1 MPVQSEAALENGL
14 IDTLQKMNYEYV
26 HIEEEKNLSA
36 NFKKQLEK
44 HNKKKLEELG
54 RTEFTESEFEKILIY
69 LEGGTRFEK
78 AKKLRDLFPLELES
92 GERLWVE
99 FLNRT
104 HWCQNEFQVSNQIT
118 VEGRKK
124 CRYDVTIL
132 INGLP
137 LVQIELKRRGVEL
150 KQAYNQI
157 QRYHKT
163 SFHGL
168 FDYIQLFVI
177 SNGVNT
183 RYFANNPNSGYKFT
197 FNWTDAANV
206 PFNDLEKF
214 ATVFFDKCTL
224 GKIIGKYI
232 VLHEGDKCLMVLRPY
247 QFYAVEKI
255 LDRVENSNDNGYIW
269 HTTGAGKTL
278 TSFKAAQLVS
288 ELDDVDKVMF
298 VVDRHDLDTQTQAEY
313 EAFEPGAVDS
323 TDNTDELVKRL
334 HSNSKII
341 ITTIQKLNAAVSKQ
355 WYSSRIEEIRHSRI
369 VMIFD
374 ECHRSHFGEC
384 HKNIVKFFDNTQIF
398 GFTGTPIFVEN
409 AVDGHTTKEIF
420 GNCLHKYLIKDA
432 IADENVLG
440 FLVEYYHGNEDVDN
454 ADQDRMTEIAKFILN
469 NFNKST
475 FDGEFDAL
483 FAVQSVPMLIRYYKI
498 FKSLNPKIRI
508 GAVFTYAANSSQDDE
523 QTGMNTGGYIS
534 DSTGEA
540 DELQAIMDDYNNM
553 YGTSFTTEN
562 FRAYYDDINLRMKKK
577 KADMKPLDLCLVVGM
592 FLTGFDSK
600 KLNTLY
606 VDKNMEYHGLLQAF
620 SRTNRVLNE
629 KKRFGKVVCFRDLKS
644 KVDESIKL
652 FSNSNNLEEIV
663 RPPFDKVKKSYQEL
677 TKDFLGHYP
686 APHYVD
692 YLQSEN
698 DKKQF
703 ILAFRDIIKKHAEIQ
718 VYDEFEEDDPDLVMT
733 EQQFMD
739 FRSKYLDIY
748 DSFAVQN
755 KEQPTTYQVPEE
767 DPSMVGEPDPQQET
781 ATGMGDI
788 DFCLELLHSDIINVA
803 YILELIADLNPYSED
818 YSEKRKHIIDTM
830 IKDAELRSKAKLIDG
845 FIQKN
850 VDDDRDNFMARKQ
863 KADGTSD
870 LEERLNNYIVTERNN
885 AVNTLAKEE
894 DLDASVL
901 NHYLSEYD
909 YLQKEQ
915 PEIIQEAL
923 KEKHLG
929 LIKKRKALTRIL
941 DKLRSIIRTFNWE

>member
-1 MPVQSEAALENGL
+1 M
-14 IDTLQKMNYEYV
+14 
-26 HIEEEKNLSA
+26 
-36 NFKKQLEK
+36 
-44 HNKKKLEELG
+44 
-54 RTEFTESEFEKILIY
+54 
-69 LEGGTRFEK
+69 
-78 AKKLRDLFPLELES
+78 
-92 GERLWVE
+92 
-99 FLNRT
+99 
-104 HWCQNEFQVSNQIT
+104 
-118 VEGRKK
+118 
-124 CRYDVTIL
+124 
-132 INGLP
+132 
-137 LVQIELKRRGVEL
+137 EL

-197 FNWTDAANV
+197 FNWTDAANH
-206 PFNDLEKF
+206 PFNELDKF
-214 ATVFFDKCTL
+214 AVFFLEKCTL

-255 LDRVENSNDNGYIW
+255 LDRVQNSNDNGYIW

-298 VVDRHDLDTQTQAEY
+298 VVDRHDLDTQTQSEY

-334 HSNSKII
+334 QSNSKII
-341 ITTIQKLNAAVSKQ
+341 ITTIQKLNSAVSKT
-355 WYSSRIEEIRHSRI
+355 WYSNKIESVRHSRI

-374 ECHRSHFGEC
+374 ECHRSHFGDS
-384 HKNIVKFFDNTQIF
+384 HKKIMKFFDNARIF
-398 GFTGTPIFVEN
+398 GFTGTPIFTEN

-440 FLVEYYHGNEDVDN
+440 FLVEYYHGNEVVDN
-454 ADQDRMTEIAKFILN
+454 DNQARMEEIAKFILN

-475 FDGEFDAL
+475 FDGDFDAL

-508 GAVFTYAANSSQDDE
+508 GAVFTCAANSSQDDD
-523 QTGMNTGGYIS
+523 QTGMGTGQYTS
-534 DSTGEA
+534 QSVGET
-540 DELQAIMDDYNNM
+540 DELQAIMDDYNKM
-553 YGTSFTTEN
+553 FGTAFTTEN

-629 KKRFGKVVCFRDLKS
+629 KKRFGKIVCFRDLKS
-644 KVDESIKL
+644 NVDTSIRL
-652 FSNSNNLEEIV
+652 FSNSDNPEDIV
-663 RPPFDKVKKSYQEL
+663 RPPFEEVKQEYRTL
-677 TKDFLGHYP
+677 ATEFLQKYPTPGSIDF
-686 APHYVD
+686 
-692 YLQSEN
+692 LQSEN
-698 DKKQF
+698 DKKNF
-703 ILAFRDIIKKHAEIQ
+703 VLAFRDIIRKHAEIQ
-718 VYDEFEEDDPDLVMT
+718 IYEDYSEDADDLGLT
-733 EQQFMD
+733 EQQFND
-739 FRSKYLDIY
+739 YKSKYLDITVG
-748 DSFAVQN
+748 FINPPVTPPVVA
-755 KEQPTTYQVPEE
+755 E
-767 DPSMVGEPDPQQET
+767 DPVPYGSNQGLE
-781 ATGMGDI
+781 DI

-803 YILELIADLNPYSED
+803 YILELIADLDPYSDD
-818 YSEKRKHIIDTM
+818 YSAKRQHIIDTM
-830 IKDAELRSKAKLIDG
+830 IKDAGMRGKAKLIDG
-845 FIQKN
+845 FIKKN
-850 VDDDRDNFMARKQ
+850 VDEDKENFMTGRN
-863 KADGTSD
+863 KADGTNE
-870 LEERLNNYIVTERNN
+870 LEERLNQYIVSERNK
-885 AVNTLAKEE
+885 AICDLADEE
-894 DLDASVL
+894 QISSEVL
-901 NHYLSEYD
+901 NLYIKEYD

-915 PEIIQEAL
+915 PDIIQKAL

-929 LIKKRKALTRIL
+929 LIKTRKALTRIL
-941 DKLRSIIRTFNWE
+941 DRLRCIIRTFSWD

>member
-1 MPVQSEAALENGL
+1 MSIQSEAALEAGL
-14 IDTLQKMNYEYV
+14 IATLQQMDYEY
-26 HIEEEKNLSA
+26 IQIAEEDNLQA
-36 NFKKQLEK
+36 NFKRQLEK
-44 HNKKKLEELG
+44 HNRKQLSEHG
-54 RTEFTESEFEKILIY
+54 RTEFTGEEFEKILIY

-78 AKKLRDLFPLELES
+78 AKKLRDLYPLDTS
-92 GERLWVE
+92 DGKRIWVE
-99 FLNRT
+99 FLNRQQ
-104 HWCQNEFQVSNQIT
+104 WCQNEFQVSNQIT

-197 FNWTDAANV
+197 FNWTDAANH
-206 PFNDLEKF
+206 PFNELDKF
-214 ATVFFDKCTL
+214 AVFFLEKCTL

-255 LDRVENSNDNGYIW
+255 LDRVQNSNDNGYIW

-288 ELDDVDKVMF
+288 ELDDVNKVMF
-298 VVDRHDLDTQTQAEY
+298 VVDRHDLDTQTQSEY

-334 HSNSKII
+334 QSNSKII
-341 ITTIQKLNAAVSKQ
+341 ITTIQKLNSAVSKT
-355 WYSSRIEEIRHSRI
+355 WYSNKIESVRHSRI

-374 ECHRSHFGEC
+374 ECHRSHFGDS
-384 HKNIVKFFDNTQIF
+384 HKKIMKFFDNARIF
-398 GFTGTPIFVEN
+398 GFTGTPIFTEN

-440 FLVEYYHGNEDVDN
+440 FLVEYYHGNEVVDN
-454 ADQDRMTEIAKFILN
+454 DNQARMEEIAKFILN

-475 FDGEFDAL
+475 FDGDFDAL

-508 GAVFTYAANSSQDDE
+508 GAVFTYAANSSQDDD
-523 QTGMNTGGYIS
+523 QTGMGTGQYTS
-534 DSTGEA
+534 QSVGEA
-540 DELQAIMDDYNNM
+540 DELQAIMDDYNKM
-553 YGTSFTTEN
+553 FGTTFTTEN

-629 KKRFGKVVCFRDLKS
+629 KKRFGKIVCFRDLKS
-644 KVDESIKL
+644 NVDTSIRL
-652 FSNSNNLEEIV
+652 FSNSDNPEDIV
-663 RPPFDKVKKSYQEL
+663 RPPFEEVKQEYRTL
-677 TKDFLGHYP
+677 ATEFLQKYPTPGSIDF
-686 APHYVD
+686 
-692 YLQSEN
+692 LQSEN
-698 DKKQF
+698 DKKNF
-703 ILAFRDIIKKHAEIQ
+703 VLAFRDIIRKHAEIQ
-718 VYDEFEEDDPDLVMT
+718 IYEDYSEDADDLGLT
-733 EQQFMD
+733 EQQFND
-739 FRSKYLDIY
+739 YKSKYLDITVG
-748 DSFAVQN
+748 FINPPVTPPVVA
-755 KEQPTTYQVPEE
+755 E
-767 DPSMVGEPDPQQET
+767 DPVPYGSNQGLE
-781 ATGMGDI
+781 DI

-803 YILELIADLNPYSED
+803 YILELIADLDPYSDD
-818 YSEKRKHIIDTM
+818 YSAKRQHIIDTM
-830 IKDAELRSKAKLIDG
+830 IKDAGMRGKAKLIDG
-845 FIQKN
+845 FIKKN
-850 VDDDRDNFMARKQ
+850 VDEDKENFMTGRN
-863 KADGTSD
+863 KADGTNE
-870 LEERLNNYIVTERNN
+870 LEERLNQYIVSERNK
-885 AVNTLAKEE
+885 AICDLADEE
-894 DLDASVL
+894 QISSEVL
-901 NHYLSEYD
+901 NLYIKEYD

-915 PEIIQEAL
+915 PEIIQKAL

-929 LIKKRKALTRIL
+929 LIKTRKALTRIL
-941 DKLRSIIRTFNWE
+941 DRLRGIIRTFSWE

>member
-14 IDTLQKMNYEYV
+14 IATLQQMNYEYV
-26 HIEEEKNLSA
+26 QIEEEKNLRT
-36 NFKKQLEK
+36 NFKSQLEK
-44 HNKKKLEELG
+44 HNRKRLEETG
-54 RTEFTESEFEKILIY
+54 RTEFTEAEFEKILIY

-78 AKKLRDLFPLELES
+78 AKKLRDLFPLELDG

-99 FLNRT
+99 FLNRS
-104 HWCQNEFQVSNQIT
+104 HWCQNEFQVSHQIT

-197 FNWTDAANV
+197 FNWTDAANL
-206 PFNDLEKF
+206 PFNELEKF
-214 ATVFFDKCTL
+214 ATNFFDKCTL

-255 LDRVENSNDNGYIW
+255 LDRVKNSNSNGYIW

-278 TSFKAAQLVS
+278 TSFKAAQFVAES
-288 ELDDVDKVMF
+288 DDVDKVMF
-298 VVDRHDLDTQTQAEY
+298 VVDRHDLDTQTQSEY

-334 HSNSKII
+334 HGNSKII

-355 WYSSRIEEIRHSRI
+355 WYSNRIEEIRHSRI

-374 ECHRSHFGEC
+374 ECHRSHFGDC
-384 HKNIVKFFDNTQIF
+384 HKNIVRFFANTQIF

-440 FLVEYYHGNEDVDN
+440 FLVEYYHGNADVDN
-454 ADQDRMTEIAKFILN
+454 ADQNRMTEIAKFILN

-483 FAVQSVPMLIRYYKI
+483 FAVQSVPTLIRYYKI
-498 FKSLNPKIRI
+498 FKSLDPKIRI
-508 GAVFTYAANSSQDDE
+508 GAVFTYASNSSQDDAL
-523 QTGMNTGGYIS
+523 TGMNTGSYVS
-534 DSTGEA
+534 ESTGEA
-540 DELQAIMDDYNNM
+540 DELQAIMDDYNDM
-553 YGTSFTTEN
+553 FGTSFTTEN

-577 KADMKPLDLCLVVGM
+577 KTDMKSLDLCLVVGM

-606 VDKNMEYHGLLQAF
+606 VDKNMDYHGLLQAF

-629 KKRFGKVVCFRDLKS
+629 KKRFGKIVCFRDLKS
-644 KVDESIKL
+644 NVDASIKL
-652 FSNSNNLEEIV
+652 FSNSNNLEDIV
-663 RPPFDKVKKSYQEL
+663 RPPFNEVKKNYQEL
-677 TKDFLGHYP
+677 TTNFLEQYP
-686 APHYVD
+686 TPSSID
-692 YLQSEN
+692 LLQSEK
-698 DKKQF
+698 DKKLF
-703 ILAFRDIIKKHAEIQ
+703 ILAFRDVIKKHAEIQ
-718 VYDEFEEDDPDLVMT
+718 VYDEFEEDAADLGMT

-748 DSFAVQN
+748 DTFASGYKPSEGNQT
-755 KEQPTTYQVPEE
+755 PDE
-767 DPSMVGEPDPQQET
+767 DTGSTET
-781 ATGMGDI
+781 STESGIDDI
-788 DFCLELLHSDIINVA
+788 DFCLELLHSDIINVT
-803 YILELIADLNPYSED
+803 YILELIADLNPYSAD
-818 YSEKRKHIIDTM
+818 YKEKRTYIIDTM
-830 IKDAELRSKAKLIDG
+830 IKDAELRNKAKLIDG
-845 FIQKN
+845 FIQQN

-863 KADGTSD
+863 KFDGTSD
-870 LEERLNNYIVTERNN
+870 LEERLNDYISTERNN
-885 AVNTLAKEE
+885 AIDALAKDEG
-894 DLDASVL
+894 LDVSIL

-929 LIKKRKALTRIL
+929 LIKTRKSLTRVM
-941 DKLRSIIRTFNWE
+941 DRLRSIIRIFNWD

>member
-1 MPVQSEAALENGL
+1 MSIQSEAALEAGL
-14 IDTLQKMNYEYV
+14 IAALQQMDYEYV
-26 HIEEEKNLSA
+26 QIAEEDNLQA
-36 NFKKQLEK
+36 NFKRQLEK
-44 HNKKKLEELG
+44 HNHKRLSEHG
-54 RTEFTESEFEKILIY
+54 RTEFTDEEFEKILIY

-78 AKKLRDLFPLELES
+78 AKKLRDLYPLDTS
-92 GERLWVE
+92 DGKRIWVE
-99 FLNRT
+99 FLNRQQ
-104 HWCQNEFQVSNQIT
+104 WCQNEFQVSNQIT

-197 FNWTDAANV
+197 FNWTDAANH
-206 PFNDLEKF
+206 PFNELDKF
-214 ATVFFDKCTL
+214 AVFFLEKCTL

-255 LDRVENSNDNGYIW
+255 LDRVQNSNDNGYIW

-298 VVDRHDLDTQTQAEY
+298 VVDRHDLDTQTQSEY

-334 HSNSKII
+334 QSNSKII
-341 ITTIQKLNAAVSKQ
+341 ITTIQKLNSAVSKT
-355 WYSSRIEEIRHSRI
+355 WYSNKIESVRHSRI

-374 ECHRSHFGEC
+374 ECHRSHFGDS
-384 HKNIVKFFDNTQIF
+384 HKKIMKFFDNARIF
-398 GFTGTPIFVEN
+398 GFTGTPIFTEN

-440 FLVEYYHGNEDVDN
+440 FLVEYYHGNEVVDN
-454 ADQDRMTEIAKFILN
+454 DNQARMEEIAKFILN

-508 GAVFTYAANSSQDDE
+508 GAVFTCAANSSQDDD
-523 QTGMNTGGYIS
+523 QTGMGTGQYTS
-534 DSTGEA
+534 QSVGEA
-540 DELQAIMDDYNNM
+540 DELQAIMDDYNKM
-553 YGTSFTTEN
+553 YGTAFTTEN

-629 KKRFGKVVCFRDLKS
+629 KKRFGKIVCFRDLKS
-644 KVDESIKL
+644 NVDTSIRL
-652 FSNSNNLEEIV
+652 FSNSDNPEDIV
-663 RPPFDKVKKSYQEL
+663 RPPFEEVKQEYRTL
-677 TKDFLGHYP
+677 ATEFLQKYPTPGSIDF
-686 APHYVD
+686 
-692 YLQSEN
+692 LQSEN
-698 DKKQF
+698 DKKNF
-703 ILAFRDIIKKHAEIQ
+703 VLAFRDIIRKHAEIQ
-718 VYDEFEEDDPDLVMT
+718 IYEDYSEDADDLGLT
-733 EQQFMD
+733 EQQFND
-739 FRSKYLDIY
+739 YKSKYLDITVG
-748 DSFAVQN
+748 FINPPVTPPVVA
-755 KEQPTTYQVPEE
+755 E
-767 DPSMVGEPDPQQET
+767 DPVPYGSNQGLE
-781 ATGMGDI
+781 DI

-803 YILELIADLNPYSED
+803 YILELIADLDPYSDD
-818 YSEKRKHIIDTM
+818 YSAKRQHIIDTM
-830 IKDAELRSKAKLIDG
+830 IKDAGMRGKAKLIDG
-845 FIQKN
+845 FIKKN
-850 VDDDRDNFMARKQ
+850 VDEDKENFMTGRN
-863 KADGTSD
+863 KADGTNE
-870 LEERLNNYIVTERNN
+870 LEERLNQYIVSERNK
-885 AVNTLAKEE
+885 AICDLADEE
-894 DLDASVL
+894 QISSEVL
-901 NHYLSEYD
+901 NLYIKEYD

-915 PEIIQEAL
+915 PDIIQKAL

-929 LIKKRKALTRIL
+929 LIKTRKALTRIL
-941 DKLRSIIRTFNWE
+941 DRLRCIIRTFSWD

>member
-1 MPVQSEAALENGL
+1 MSTQSEAALEAGL
-14 IDTLQKMNYEYV
+14 IATLRQMDYEYV
-26 HIEEEKNLSA
+26 QIVEEDNLYV
-36 NFKKQLEK
+36 NFKRQLEIHNKKQLAEV
-44 HNKKKLEELG
+44 G
-54 RTEFTESEFEKILIY
+54 RTSFTDEEFEKILIY

-78 AKKLRDLFPLELES
+78 AKKLRDLYPLDMVN
-92 GERLWVE
+92 GQRIWVE

-104 HWCQNEFQVSNQIT
+104 QWCQNEFQVSNQIT

-197 FNWTDAANV
+197 FNWTDAANH
-206 PFNDLEKF
+206 PFNELDKF
-214 ATVFFDKCTL
+214 AVFFLEKCTL

-255 LDRVENSNDNGYIW
+255 LDRVQNSNDNGYIW

-298 VVDRHDLDTQTQAEY
+298 VVDRHDLDTQTQSEY

-334 HSNSKII
+334 QSNSKII
-341 ITTIQKLNAAVSKQ
+341 ITTIQKLNAAVSKT
-355 WYSSRIEEIRHSRI
+355 WYSNKIETIRHSRI

-374 ECHRSHFGEC
+374 ECHRSHFGDS
-384 HKNIVKFFDNTQIF
+384 HKKIMKFFDNAQIF
-398 GFTGTPIFVEN
+398 GFTGTPIFTEN

-440 FLVEYYHGNEDVDN
+440 FLVEYYHGNEVVDN
-454 ADQDRMTEIAKFILN
+454 DNQARMEEIAKFILN

-483 FAVQSVPMLIRYYKI
+483 FAVQSVSMLIRYYKI

-508 GAVFTYAANSSQDDE
+508 GAVFTYAANNSLDDE
-523 QTGMNTGGYIS
+523 QTGMGTGQYAKEGV
-534 DSTGEA
+534 GEA
-540 DELQAIMDDYNNM
+540 DELQTIMDDYNNM
-553 YGTSFTTEN
+553 FGTAFTTEN

-629 KKRFGKVVCFRDLKS
+629 KKRFGKIVCFRDLKNN
-644 KVDESIKL
+644 VDTSIKL
-652 FSNSNNLEEIV
+652 FSNSDNSEDIV
-663 RPPFDKVKKSYQEL
+663 RPPFEDVKKEYKCLATEFLKKYPTPSSI
-677 TKDFLGHYP
+677 DF
-686 APHYVD
+686 
-692 YLQSEN
+692 LQSEN
-698 DKKQF
+698 DKKNF
-703 ILAFRDIIKKHAEIQ
+703 VLAFRDIIRKHAEIQ
-718 VYDEFEEDDPDLVMT
+718 IYEDYSEDAEDLGMT
-733 EQQFMD
+733 EQQFND
-739 FRSKYLDIY
+739 YKSKYLDITVGFIEPPVIP
-748 DSFAVQN
+748 SVVA
-755 KEQPTTYQVPEE
+755 E
-767 DPSMVGEPDPQQET
+767 DPVPYGNSQGLE
-781 ATGMGDI
+781 DI

-803 YILELIADLNPYSED
+803 YILELIAELDPYSND
-818 YSEKRKHIIDTM
+818 YSEKRQHIIDTM
-830 IKDAELRSKAKLIDG
+830 IKDAGMRGKAKLIDG
-845 FIQKN
+845 FIRKN
-850 VDDDRDNFMARKQ
+850 VDEDKENFMSGRS
-863 KADGTSD
+863 KADGTSE
-870 LEERLNNYIVTERNN
+870 LEERLNQYIVSERNK
-885 AVNTLAKEE
+885 AVNDLADDEQIPAE
-894 DLDASVL
+894 VL
-901 NHYLSEYD
+901 NLYIKEYD

-915 PEIIQEAL
+915 PEIIQKAL

-929 LIKKRKALTRIL
+929 LIKTRKALTRIMER
-941 DKLRSIIRTFNWE
+941 LRNIIRTFNWE

>member
-1 MPVQSEAALENGL
+1 MSTQSEAVLEAGL
-14 IDTLQKMNYEYV
+14 IATLRQMDYEYV
-26 HIEEEKNLSA
+26 QIVEEDNLYV
-36 NFKKQLEK
+36 NFKRQLEIHNKKQLAEV
-44 HNKKKLEELG
+44 G
-54 RTEFTESEFEKILIY
+54 RTSFTDEEFEKILIY

-78 AKKLRDLFPLELES
+78 AKKLRDLYPLDTVN
-92 GERLWVE
+92 GQRIWVE

-104 HWCQNEFQVSNQIT
+104 QWCQNEFQVSNQIT

-197 FNWTDAANV
+197 FNWTDAANH
-206 PFNDLEKF
+206 PFNELDKF
-214 ATVFFDKCTL
+214 AVFFLEKCTL

-255 LDRVENSNDNGYIW
+255 LDRVQNSNDNGYIW

-298 VVDRHDLDTQTQAEY
+298 VVDRHDLDTQTQSEY

-334 HSNSKII
+334 QSNSKII
-341 ITTIQKLNAAVSKQ
+341 ITTIQKLNAAVSKT
-355 WYSSRIEEIRHSRI
+355 WYSNKIETIRHSRI

-374 ECHRSHFGEC
+374 ECHRSHFGDS
-384 HKNIVKFFDNTQIF
+384 HKKIMKFFDNAQIF
-398 GFTGTPIFVEN
+398 GFTGTPIFTEN

-440 FLVEYYHGNEDVDN
+440 FLVEYYHGNEVVDN
-454 ADQDRMTEIAKFILN
+454 DNQARMEEIAKFILN

-483 FAVQSVPMLIRYYKI
+483 FAVQSVSMLIRYYKI

-508 GAVFTYAANSSQDDE
+508 GAVFTYAANNSLDDE
-523 QTGMNTGGYIS
+523 QTGMGTGQYAKEGV
-534 DSTGEA
+534 GEA
-540 DELQAIMDDYNNM
+540 DELQTIMDDYNNM
-553 YGTSFTTEN
+553 FGTAFTTEN

-629 KKRFGKVVCFRDLKS
+629 KKRFGKIVCFRDLKNN
-644 KVDESIKL
+644 VDTSIKL
-652 FSNSNNLEEIV
+652 FSNSDNSEDIV
-663 RPPFDKVKKSYQEL
+663 RPPFEDVKKEYKCLATEFLKKYPTPSSI
-677 TKDFLGHYP
+677 DF
-686 APHYVD
+686 
-692 YLQSEN
+692 LQSEN
-698 DKKQF
+698 DKKNF
-703 ILAFRDIIKKHAEIQ
+703 VLAFRDIIRKHAEIQ
-718 VYDEFEEDDPDLVMT
+718 IYEDYSEDAEDLGMT
-733 EQQFMD
+733 EQQFSD
-739 FRSKYLDIY
+739 YKSKYLDITVGFIEPPVIP
-748 DSFAVQN
+748 SVVA
-755 KEQPTTYQVPEE
+755 E
-767 DPSMVGEPDPQQET
+767 DPVPYGNSQGLE
-781 ATGMGDI
+781 DI

-803 YILELIADLNPYSED
+803 YILELIAELDPYSND
-818 YSEKRKHIIDTM
+818 YSEKRQHIIDTM
-830 IKDAELRSKAKLIDG
+830 IKDAGMRGKAKLIDG
-845 FIQKN
+845 FIRKN
-850 VDDDRDNFMARKQ
+850 VDEDKENFMSGRS
-863 KADGTSD
+863 KADGTSE
-870 LEERLNNYIVTERNN
+870 LEERLNQYIVSERNK
-885 AVNTLAKEE
+885 AVK
-894 DLDASVL
+894 DLSDDEQIPTEVL
-901 NHYLSEYD
+901 NLYIKEYD

-915 PEIIQEAL
+915 PEIIQKAL

-929 LIKKRKALTRIL
+929 LIKTRKALTRIMER
-941 DKLRSIIRTFNWE
+941 LRNIIRTFNWE

>member
-1 MPVQSEAALENGL
+1 MSTQSEAALEAGL
-14 IDTLQKMNYEYV
+14 IATLRQMDYEYV
-26 HIEEEKNLSA
+26 QIVEEDNLYV
-36 NFKKQLEK
+36 NFKRQLEIHNKKQLAEV
-44 HNKKKLEELG
+44 G
-54 RTEFTESEFEKILIY
+54 RTSFTDEEFEKILIY

-78 AKKLRDLFPLELES
+78 AKKLRDLYPLDMVN
-92 GERLWVE
+92 GQRIWVE

-104 HWCQNEFQVSNQIT
+104 QWCQNEFQVSNQIT

-197 FNWTDAANV
+197 FNWTDAANH
-206 PFNDLEKF
+206 PFNELDKF
-214 ATVFFDKCTL
+214 AVFFLEKCTL

-255 LDRVENSNDNGYIW
+255 LDRVQNSNDNGYIW

-298 VVDRHDLDTQTQAEY
+298 VVDRHDLDTQTQSEY

-334 HSNSKII
+334 QSNSKII
-341 ITTIQKLNAAVSKQ
+341 ITTIQKLNAAVSKT
-355 WYSSRIEEIRHSRI
+355 WYSNKIETIRHSRI

-374 ECHRSHFGEC
+374 ECHRSHFGDS
-384 HKNIVKFFDNTQIF
+384 HKKIMKFFDNAQIF
-398 GFTGTPIFVEN
+398 GFTGTPIFTEN

-440 FLVEYYHGNEDVDN
+440 FLVEYYHGNEVVDN
-454 ADQDRMTEIAKFILN
+454 DNQARMEEIAKFILN

-483 FAVQSVPMLIRYYKI
+483 FAVQSVSMLIRYYKI

-508 GAVFTYAANSSQDDE
+508 GAVFTYAANNSLDDE
-523 QTGMNTGGYIS
+523 QTGMGTGQYAKEGV
-534 DSTGEA
+534 GEV
-540 DELQAIMDDYNNM
+540 DELQTIMDDYNNM
-553 YGTSFTTEN
+553 FGTAFTTEN

-600 KLNTLY
+600 KLNTPY

-629 KKRFGKVVCFRDLKS
+629 KKRFGKIVCFRDLKNN
-644 KVDESIKL
+644 VDTSIKL
-652 FSNSNNLEEIV
+652 FSNSDNSEDIV
-663 RPPFDKVKKSYQEL
+663 RPPFEDVKKEYKCLATEFLKKYPTPSSI
-677 TKDFLGHYP
+677 DF
-686 APHYVD
+686 
-692 YLQSEN
+692 LQSEN
-698 DKKQF
+698 DKKNF
-703 ILAFRDIIKKHAEIQ
+703 VLAFRDIIRKHAEIQ
-718 VYDEFEEDDPDLVMT
+718 IYEDYSEDAEDLGMT
-733 EQQFMD
+733 EQQFND
-739 FRSKYLDIY
+739 YKSKYLDITVGFIEPPVIP
-748 DSFAVQN
+748 SVVA
-755 KEQPTTYQVPEE
+755 E
-767 DPSMVGEPDPQQET
+767 DPVPYGNSQGLE
-781 ATGMGDI
+781 DI

-803 YILELIADLNPYSED
+803 YILELIAELDPYSND
-818 YSEKRKHIIDTM
+818 YSEKRQHIIDTM
-830 IKDAELRSKAKLIDG
+830 IKDAGMRGKAKLIDG
-845 FIQKN
+845 FIRKN
-850 VDDDRDNFMARKQ
+850 VDEDKENFMSGRS
-863 KADGTSD
+863 KADGTSE
-870 LEERLNNYIVTERNN
+870 LEERLNQYIVSERNK
-885 AVNTLAKEE
+885 AVK
-894 DLDASVL
+894 DLSDDEQIPTEVL
-901 NHYLSEYD
+901 NLYIKEYD

-915 PEIIQEAL
+915 PEIIQKAL

-929 LIKKRKALTRIL
+929 LIKTRKALTRIMER
-941 DKLRSIIRTFNWE
+941 LRNIIRTFNWE

>member
-206 PFNDLEKF
+206 PFNDLKKF

-374 ECHRSHFGEC
+374 ECHRSHFGDC

-440 FLVEYYHGNEDVDN
+440 FLVEYYHGNEDVEY

-508 GAVFTYAANSSQDDE
+508 GAVFTYAANSNQDDE
-523 QTGMNTGGYIS
+523 QTGMNTGGFAS
-534 DSTGEA
+534 ESTGEA

-644 KVDESIKL
+644 KVDEAIKL
-652 FSNSNNLEEIV
+652 FSNGTPLEDIV
-663 RPPFDKVKKSYQEL
+663 RKPFNEVKRDYQEL
-677 TKDFLGHYP
+677 TKDFLEHYP
-686 APHYVD
+686 EPHFVD

-718 VYDEFEEDDPDLVMT
+718 IYNEFEKEANDLGMT

-748 DSFAVQN
+748 DTFAA
-755 KEQPTTYQVPEE
+755 KPTEQSSGYKAQE
-767 DPSMVGEPDPQQET
+767 DESCMASEPDPSEND
-781 ATGMGDI
+781 ATGLGDI

-818 YSEKRKHIIDTM
+818 YTEKRQHIIDTM
-830 IKDAELRSKAKLIDG
+830 IKDVELRSKAKLIDG

-885 AVNTLAKEE
+885 AVNTLAKDE

-915 PEIIQEAL
+915 PEIIQDAL
-923 KEKHLG
+923 KGKHLG

-941 DKLRSIIRTFNWE
+941 DKLRSIIRTFSMY

>member
-1 MPVQSEAALENGL
+1 MSIQSEAALEAGL
-14 IDTLQKMNYEYV
+14 IATLKQMDYEYV
-26 HIEEEKNLSA
+26 HIAEEDNLCA
-36 NFKKQLEK
+36 NFKRQLEI
-44 HNKKKLEELG
+44 HNRKRLEEHG
-54 RTEFTESEFEKILIY
+54 RTEFTAEEFEKILIY

-78 AKKLRDLFPLELES
+78 AKKLRDLYPLDTTN
-92 GERLWVE
+92 GQRIWVE
-99 FLNRT
+99 FLNRQQ
-104 HWCQNEFQVSNQIT
+104 WCQNEFQVSNQIT

-197 FNWTDAANV
+197 FNWTDVQNH
-206 PFNDLEKF
+206 PFNELDMFAAFFLE
-214 ATVFFDKCTL
+214 KCTL

-255 LDRVENSNDNGYIW
+255 LDRVQNSNDNGYIW

-298 VVDRHDLDTQTQAEY
+298 VVDRHDLDTQTQSEY

-334 HSNSKII
+334 QSNSKII
-341 ITTIQKLNAAVSKQ
+341 ITTIQKLNSAVSKT
-355 WYSSRIEEIRHSRI
+355 WYSNKIEAVRHSRI

-374 ECHRSHFGEC
+374 ECHRSHFGDS
-384 HKNIVKFFDNTQIF
+384 HKKIMKFFDNARIF
-398 GFTGTPIFVEN
+398 GFTGTPIFTEN

-440 FLVEYYHGNEDVDN
+440 FLVEYYHGNEVVDN
-454 ADQDRMTEIAKFILN
+454 DNQARMEEIAKFILN

-475 FDGEFDAL
+475 FDGDFDAL

-498 FKSLNPKIRI
+498 FKSLNPKIPI
-508 GAVFTYAANSSQDDE
+508 GAVFTYAANSSQDDD
-523 QTGMNTGGYIS
+523 QTGMGTGQYTS
-534 DSTGEA
+534 QNVGEA
-540 DELQAIMDDYNNM
+540 DELQAIMDDYNKM
-553 YGTSFTTEN
+553 FGTAFTTEN

-629 KKRFGKVVCFRDLKS
+629 KKRFGKIVCFRDLKS
-644 KVDESIKL
+644 NVDKSIKL
-652 FSNSNNLEEIV
+652 FSNSDNPEDII
-663 RPPFDKVKKSYQEL
+663 RPPFEDVKKEYRTLAIE
-677 TKDFLGHYP
+677 FLQKYP
-686 APHYVD
+686 TPSSID
-692 YLQSEN
+692 LLQSEN
-698 DKKQF
+698 DKKNF
-703 ILAFRDIIKKHAEIQ
+703 VLAFRDIIRKHAEIQ
-718 VYDEFEEDDPDLVMT
+718 IYEDYNEDADDLGMT
-733 EQQFMD
+733 EQQFND
-739 FRSKYLDIY
+739 YKSKYLDITVGFI
-748 DSFAVQN
+748 DPPVTPSVVA
-755 KEQPTTYQVPEE
+755 E
-767 DPSMVGEPDPQQET
+767 DPVPYGNSQGLE
-781 ATGMGDI
+781 DI

-803 YILELIADLNPYSED
+803 YILELIAELDPYSDD
-818 YSEKRKHIIDTM
+818 YSAKRQHILDTM
-830 IKDAELRSKAKLIDG
+830 IKDAGMRGKAKLIDG
-845 FIQKN
+845 FIRKN
-850 VDDDRDNFMARKQ
+850 VDEDKENFMNGRN
-863 KADGTSD
+863 KADGTNE
-870 LEERLNNYIVTERNN
+870 LEERLNQYIVLERNK
-885 AVNTLAKEE
+885 AVNNLADDEQISAE
-894 DLDASVL
+894 VL
-901 NHYLSEYD
+901 NLYIKEYD

-915 PEIIQEAL
+915 PEIIQKAL

-929 LIKKRKALTRIL
+929 LIKTRKALTRII
-941 DKLRSIIRTFNWE
+941 DRLRNIIRTFSWE

>member
-1 MPVQSEAALENGL
+1 
-14 IDTLQKMNYEYV
+14 MNFR
-26 HIEEEKNLSA
+26 I
-36 NFKKQLEK
+36 
-44 HNKKKLEELG
+44 
-54 RTEFTESEFEKILIY
+54 
-69 LEGGTRFEK
+69 
-78 AKKLRDLFPLELES
+78 
-92 GERLWVE
+92 
-99 FLNRT
+99 
-104 HWCQNEFQVSNQIT
+104 SNQIT

-197 FNWTDAANV
+197 FTWTDAANH
-206 PFNDLEKF
+206 PFNELDKF
-214 ATVFFDKCTL
+214 AVFFLEKCTL

-255 LDRVENSNDNGYIW
+255 LDRVQNSNDNGYIW

-298 VVDRHDLDTQTQAEY
+298 VVDRHDLDTQTQSEY

-334 HSNSKII
+334 QSNSKII
-341 ITTIQKLNAAVSKQ
+341 ITTIQKLNAAVSKT
-355 WYSSRIEEIRHSRI
+355 WYSSKIDAIRHSRI

-374 ECHRSHFGEC
+374 ECHRSHFGDS
-384 HKNIVKFFDNTQIF
+384 HKKIMKFFDNAQIF
-398 GFTGTPIFVEN
+398 GFTGTPIFTEN

-420 GNCLHKYLIKDA
+420 GNCLHKHLIKDA

-440 FLVEYYHGNEDVDN
+440 FLVEYYHGNEVVDN
-454 ADQDRMTEIAKFILN
+454 DNQARMEEIAKFILN

-483 FAVQSVPMLIRYYKI
+483 FAVQSVSMLIRYYKI

-508 GAVFTYAANSSQDDE
+508 GAVFTYAANNSQDDE
-523 QTGMNTGGYIS
+523 QTGMGTGQYAKES
-534 DSTGEA
+534 VGEA
-540 DELQAIMDDYNNM
+540 DELQAIMNDYNENF
-553 YGTSFTTEN
+553 GTSFTTEN

-577 KADMKPLDLCLVVGM
+577 KADMKSLDLCLVVGM

-629 KKRFGKVVCFRDLKS
+629 KKRFGKIVCFRDLKNN
-644 KVDESIKL
+644 VDTAIKL
-652 FSNSNNLEEIV
+652 FSNSDNPEDIV
-663 RPPFDKVKKSYQEL
+663 RPPFEKVKQEYESL
-677 TKDFLGHYP
+677 ATDFLQKYP
-686 APHYVD
+686 TPSSID
-692 YLQSEN
+692 FLQSEN
-698 DKKQF
+698 DKKNF
-703 ILAFRDIIKKHAEIQ
+703 VLAFRDIIRKHAEIQ
-718 VYDEFEEDDPDLVMT
+718 IYEDYSEDAEDLGMT
-733 EQQFMD
+733 EQQFND
-739 FRSKYLDIY
+739 YKSKYLDITVGFI
-748 DSFAVQN
+748 DPPAAPSTVA
-755 KEQPTTYQVPEE
+755 E
-767 DPSMVGEPDPQQET
+767 DPVPYGNNQGLE
-781 ATGMGDI
+781 DI

-803 YILELIADLNPYSED
+803 YILELIAELDPYSDD
-818 YSEKRKHIIDTM
+818 YSEKRKHILDTM
-830 IKDAELRSKAKLIDG
+830 IKDAGMRGKAKLIDG

-850 VDDDRDNFMARKQ
+850 VDEDKENFMNGRNR
-863 KADGTSD
+863 ADGTNE
-870 LEERLNNYIVTERNN
+870 LEERLNQYIVSERNK
-885 AVNTLAKEE
+885 AVTDLAAEE
-894 DLDASVL
+894 QISAEVL
-901 NHYLSEYD
+901 NHYMKEYD

-915 PEIIQEAL
+915 PEIIQKVL

-929 LIKKRKALTRIL
+929 LIKTRKALTRIMER
-941 DKLRSIIRTFNWE
+941 LRSIIKTFNWE

>member
-1 MPVQSEAALENGL
+1 M
-14 IDTLQKMNYEYV
+14 
-26 HIEEEKNLSA
+26 
-36 NFKKQLEK
+36 
-44 HNKKKLEELG
+44 
-54 RTEFTESEFEKILIY
+54 
-69 LEGGTRFEK
+69 
-78 AKKLRDLFPLELES
+78 
-92 GERLWVE
+92 
-99 FLNRT
+99 
-104 HWCQNEFQVSNQIT
+104 
-118 VEGRKK
+118 
-124 CRYDVTIL
+124 
-132 INGLP
+132 
-137 LVQIELKRRGVEL
+137 
-150 KQAYNQI
+150 
-157 QRYHKT
+157 
-163 SFHGL
+163 

-197 FNWTDAANV
+197 FNWTDAANH
-206 PFNDLEKF
+206 PFNELDKF
-214 ATVFFDKCTL
+214 AVFFLEKCTL

-232 VLHEGDKCLMVLRPY
+232 VQHEGDKCLMVLRPY

-255 LDRVENSNDNGYIW
+255 LDRVQNSNDNGYIW

-298 VVDRHDLDTQTQAEY
+298 VVDRHDLDTQTQSEY

-334 HSNSKII
+334 QSNSKII
-341 ITTIQKLNAAVSKQ
+341 ITTIQKLNAAVSKT
-355 WYSSRIEEIRHSRI
+355 WYSNKIETIRHSRI

-374 ECHRSHFGEC
+374 ECHRSHFGDS
-384 HKNIVKFFDNTQIF
+384 HKKIMKFFDNAQIF
-398 GFTGTPIFVEN
+398 GFTGTPIFTEN

-440 FLVEYYHGNEDVDN
+440 FLVEYYHGNEVVDN
-454 ADQDRMTEIAKFILN
+454 DNQARMEEIAKFILN

-508 GAVFTYAANSSQDDE
+508 GAVFTYAANNSQDDE
-523 QTGMNTGGYIS
+523 QTGMGTGQYAKVS
-534 DSTGEA
+534 VGEA

-553 YGTSFTTEN
+553 FGTAFTTEN

-629 KKRFGKVVCFRDLKS
+629 KKRFGKIVCFRDLKNN
-644 KVDESIKL
+644 VDTSIKL
-652 FSNSNNLEEIV
+652 FSNSDNPEDIV
-663 RPPFDKVKKSYQEL
+663 RPPFEDVKKEYKCLATEFLKKYPTPGSI
-677 TKDFLGHYP
+677 DF
-686 APHYVD
+686 
-692 YLQSEN
+692 LQSEN
-698 DKKQF
+698 DKKNF
-703 ILAFRDIIKKHAEIQ
+703 VLAFRDIIRKHAEIQ
-718 VYDEFEEDDPDLVMT
+718 IYEDYSEDAEDLGMT
-733 EQQFMD
+733 EQQFND
-739 FRSKYLDIY
+739 YKSKYLDITVGFIEPPVIP
-748 DSFAVQN
+748 SVVA
-755 KEQPTTYQVPEE
+755 E
-767 DPSMVGEPDPQQET
+767 DPVPYGNSQGLE
-781 ATGMGDI
+781 DI

-803 YILELIADLNPYSED
+803 YILELIAELDPYSND
-818 YSEKRKHIIDTM
+818 YSEKRQHIIDTM
-830 IKDAELRSKAKLIDG
+830 IKDAGMRGKAKLIDG
-845 FIQKN
+845 FIRKN
-850 VDDDRDNFMARKQ
+850 VDEDKENFMSGRS
-863 KADGTSD
+863 KADGTSE
-870 LEERLNNYIVTERNN
+870 LEEHLNQYIVSERNK
-885 AVNTLAKEE
+885 AVNDLADDEQISAE
-894 DLDASVL
+894 VL
-901 NHYLSEYD
+901 NIYIKEYD

-915 PEIIQEAL
+915 PEIIQKAL

-929 LIKKRKALTRIL
+929 LIKTRKALTRIMER
-941 DKLRSIIRTFNWE
+941 LRNIIRTFNWE

>member
-14 IDTLQKMNYEYV
+14 ISTLQQMNYEYV
-26 HIEEEKNLSA
+26 QVEEEKNLRT
-36 NFKKQLEK
+36 NFKSQLEK
-44 HNKKKLEELG
+44 HNRKRLEEIG
-54 RTEFTESEFEKILIY
+54 RTEFTEAEFDKILIY

-78 AKKLRDLFPLELES
+78 AKKLRDLFPLELDD

-104 HWCQNEFQVSNQIT
+104 HWCQNEFQVSHQIT

-168 FDYIQLFVI
+168 FDYVQLFVI

-206 PFNDLEKF
+206 PFNELEKF
-214 ATVFFDKCTL
+214 ATSFFDKCTL

-255 LDRVENSNDNGYIW
+255 LDRVKNSNNNGYIW

-278 TSFKAAQLVS
+278 TSFKAAQLVA

-298 VVDRHDLDTQTQAEY
+298 VVDRHDLDTQTQSEY

-334 HSNSKII
+334 HGNSKII

-355 WYSSRIEEIRHSRI
+355 WYSRRIEEIRHSRI

-374 ECHRSHFGEC
+374 ECHRSHFGDC
-384 HKNIVKFFDNTQIF
+384 HKNIVRFFDNTQIF

-440 FLVEYYHGNEDVDN
+440 FLVEYYHGNADVDN
-454 ADQDRMTEIAKFILN
+454 ANQNRMTEIAKFILN

-483 FAVQSVPMLIRYYKI
+483 FAVQSVSTLIRYYKI

-508 GAVFTYAANSSQDDE
+508 GAVFTYASNSCQDDAL
-523 QTGMNTGGYIS
+523 TGMNTGSYVS
-534 DSTGEA
+534 ESTGEA
-540 DELQAIMDDYNNM
+540 DELQAIMDDYNDM
-553 YGTSFTTEN
+553 FGTSFTTEN

-577 KADMKPLDLCLVVGM
+577 KTDMKPLDLCLVVGM

-606 VDKNMEYHGLLQAF
+606 VDKNMDYHGLLQAF

-629 KKRFGKVVCFRDLKS
+629 KKRFGKIVCFRDLKS
-644 KVDESIKL
+644 NVDASIKL
-652 FSNSNNLEEIV
+652 FSNSNNLEDIV
-663 RPPFDKVKKSYQEL
+663 RPPFNEIKKNYQEL
-677 TKDFLGHYP
+677 TTNFLEQYP
-686 APHYVD
+686 TPSSID
-692 YLQSEN
+692 LLQSEK

-703 ILAFRDIIKKHAEIQ
+703 ILAFRDVIKKHAEIQ
-718 VYDEFEEDDPDLVMT
+718 VYDEFEEDAADLGMT

-748 DSFAVQN
+748 DTFAGGC
-755 KEQPTTYQVPEE
+755 KPSEE
-767 DPSMVGEPDPQQET
+767 NQTPDEDTESTET
-781 ATGMGDI
+781 STESGIDDI
-788 DFCLELLHSDIINVA
+788 DFCLELLHSDIINVT
-803 YILELIADLNPYSED
+803 YILELIADLNPYSAD
-818 YSEKRKHIIDTM
+818 YKEKRTYIIDTM
-830 IKDAELRSKAKLIDG
+830 IKDAELRNKAKLIDG
-845 FIQKN
+845 FIQQN

-863 KADGTSD
+863 KFDGTSD
-870 LEERLNNYIVTERNN
+870 LEERLNDYISTERNN
-885 AVNTLAKEE
+885 AIDALAKDEG
-894 DLDASVL
+894 LDVSIL

-929 LIKKRKALTRIL
+929 LIKTRKSLTRVM
-941 DKLRSIIRTFNWE
+941 DRLRSIIRIFNWD

>member
-1 MPVQSEAALENGL
+1 MSTQSEAALEAGL
-14 IDTLQKMNYEYV
+14 IATLRQMDYEYV
-26 HIEEEKNLSA
+26 QIVEEDNLYV
-36 NFKKQLEK
+36 NFKRQLEIHNKKQLAEV
-44 HNKKKLEELG
+44 G
-54 RTEFTESEFEKILIY
+54 RTSFTDEEFEKILIY

-78 AKKLRDLFPLELES
+78 AKKLRDLYPLDMVN
-92 GERLWVE
+92 GQRIWVE

-104 HWCQNEFQVSNQIT
+104 QWCQNEFQVSNQIT

-183 RYFANNPNSGYKFT
+183 RYFANNSNSGYKFT
-197 FNWTDAANV
+197 FNWTDAANH
-206 PFNDLEKF
+206 PFNELDKF
-214 ATVFFDKCTL
+214 AVFFLEKCTL

-255 LDRVENSNDNGYIW
+255 LDRVQNSNDNGYIW

-298 VVDRHDLDTQTQAEY
+298 VVDRHDLDTQTQSEY

-334 HSNSKII
+334 QSNSKII
-341 ITTIQKLNAAVSKQ
+341 ITTIQKLNAAVSKT
-355 WYSSRIEEIRHSRI
+355 WYSNKIETIRHSRI

-374 ECHRSHFGEC
+374 ECHRSHFGDS
-384 HKNIVKFFDNTQIF
+384 HKKIMKFFDNAQIF
-398 GFTGTPIFVEN
+398 GFTGTPIFTEN

-440 FLVEYYHGNEDVDN
+440 FLVEYYHGNEVVDN
-454 ADQDRMTEIAKFILN
+454 DNQARMEEIAKFILN

-483 FAVQSVPMLIRYYKI
+483 FAVQSVSMLIRYYKI

-508 GAVFTYAANSSQDDE
+508 GAVFTYAANNSLDDE
-523 QTGMNTGGYIS
+523 QTGMGTGQYAKEGV
-534 DSTGEA
+534 GEA
-540 DELQAIMDDYNNM
+540 DELQTIMDDYNNM
-553 YGTSFTTEN
+553 FGTAFTTEN

-629 KKRFGKVVCFRDLKS
+629 KKRFGKIVCFRDLKNN
-644 KVDESIKL
+644 VDTSIKL
-652 FSNSNNLEEIV
+652 FSNSDNSEDIV
-663 RPPFDKVKKSYQEL
+663 RPPFEDVKKEYKCLATEFLKKYPTPSSI
-677 TKDFLGHYP
+677 DF
-686 APHYVD
+686 
-692 YLQSEN
+692 LQSEN
-698 DKKQF
+698 DKKNF
-703 ILAFRDIIKKHAEIQ
+703 VLAFRDIIRKHAEIQ
-718 VYDEFEEDDPDLVMT
+718 IYEDYSEDAEDLGMT
-733 EQQFMD
+733 EQQFND
-739 FRSKYLDIY
+739 YKSKYLDITVGFIEPPVIP
-748 DSFAVQN
+748 SVVA
-755 KEQPTTYQVPEE
+755 E
-767 DPSMVGEPDPQQET
+767 DPVPYGNSQGLE
-781 ATGMGDI
+781 DI

-803 YILELIADLNPYSED
+803 YILELIAELDPYSND
-818 YSEKRKHIIDTM
+818 YSEKRQHIIDTM
-830 IKDAELRSKAKLIDG
+830 IKDAEMRGKAKLIDG
-845 FIQKN
+845 FIRKN
-850 VDDDRDNFMARKQ
+850 VDEDKENFMSGRS
-863 KADGTSD
+863 KADGTSE
-870 LEERLNNYIVTERNN
+870 LEERLNQYIVSERNK
-885 AVNTLAKEE
+885 AVK
-894 DLDASVL
+894 DLSDDEQIPTEVL
-901 NHYLSEYD
+901 NLYIKEYD

-915 PEIIQEAL
+915 PEIIQKAL

-929 LIKKRKALTRIL
+929 LIKTRKALTRIMER
-941 DKLRSIIRTFNWE
+941 LRNIIRTFNWE

>member
-14 IDTLQKMNYEYV
+14 IATLQQMNYEYV
-26 HIEEEKNLSA
+26 QIEEEKNLRT
-36 NFKKQLEK
+36 NFKSQLEK
-44 HNKKKLEELG
+44 HNRKRLEEIG
-54 RTEFTESEFEKILIY
+54 RTEFTEAEFEKILIY

-78 AKKLRDLFPLELES
+78 AKKLRDLFPLELDN

-104 HWCQNEFQVSNQIT
+104 HWCQNEFQVSHQIT

-168 FDYIQLFVI
+168 FDYVQLFVI

-197 FNWTDAANV
+197 FNWTDADNV
-206 PFNDLEKF
+206 PFNELEKF
-214 ATVFFDKCTL
+214 ATSFFDKCTL

-255 LDRVENSNDNGYIW
+255 LDRVKNSNNNGYIW

-278 TSFKAAQLVS
+278 TSFKAAQLVA

-298 VVDRHDLDTQTQAEY
+298 VVDRHDLDTQTQSEY

-334 HSNSKII
+334 HGNSKII

-355 WYSSRIEEIRHSRI
+355 WYSRRIEEIRHARI

-374 ECHRSHFGEC
+374 ECHRSHFGDC
-384 HKNIVKFFDNTQIF
+384 HKNIVRFFDNTQIF

-440 FLVEYYHGNEDVDN
+440 FLVEYYHGNADVDN
-454 ADQDRMTEIAKFILN
+454 ANQNRMTEIAKFILN

-483 FAVQSVPMLIRYYKI
+483 FAVQSVSTLIRYYKI

-508 GAVFTYAANSSQDDE
+508 GAVFTYASNSSQDDAL
-523 QTGMNTGGYIS
+523 TGMNTGSYVS
-534 DSTGEA
+534 ESTGEA
-540 DELQAIMDDYNNM
+540 DELQAIMDDYNDM
-553 YGTSFTTEN
+553 FGTSFTTEN
-562 FRAYYDDINLRMKKK
+562 FRAYYDDVNLRMKKK
-577 KADMKPLDLCLVVGM
+577 KTDMKSLDLCLVVGM

-606 VDKNMEYHGLLQAF
+606 VDKNMDYHGLLQAF

-629 KKRFGKVVCFRDLKS
+629 KKRFGKIVCFRDLKS
-644 KVDESIKL
+644 NVDASIKL
-652 FSNSNNLEEIV
+652 FSNSNNLEDIV
-663 RPPFDKVKKSYQEL
+663 RPPFNEIKKNYQEL
-677 TKDFLGHYP
+677 TTNFLEQYSTP
-686 APHYVD
+686 SSID
-692 YLQSEN
+692 LLQSEK

-703 ILAFRDIIKKHAEIQ
+703 ILAFRDVIKKHAEIQ
-718 VYDEFEEDDPDLVMT
+718 VYDEFEEDAADLGMT

-748 DSFAVQN
+748 DTFAGGC
-755 KEQPTTYQVPEE
+755 KPSEE
-767 DPSMVGEPDPQQET
+767 NQTPDEDTESTET
-781 ATGMGDI
+781 STESGIDDI
-788 DFCLELLHSDIINVA
+788 DFCLELLHSDIINVT
-803 YILELIADLNPYSED
+803 YILELIADLNPYSAD
-818 YSEKRKHIIDTM
+818 YKEKRTYIIDTM
-830 IKDAELRSKAKLIDG
+830 IKDAELRNKAKLIDG
-845 FIQKN
+845 FIQQN
-850 VDDDRDNFMARKQ
+850 VDNDRDNFMARKQ
-863 KADGTSD
+863 KFDGTSD
-870 LEERLNNYIVTERNN
+870 LEERLNNYITTERNN
-885 AVNTLAKEE
+885 AVDKLAKEE
-894 DLDASVL
+894 GLDVSVL

-929 LIKKRKALTRIL
+929 LIKKRKTLTRIL
-941 DKLRSIIRTFNWE
+941 DRLKSIIRTFSWE

>member
-1 MPVQSEAALENGL
+1 MSTQSEAALEAGL
-14 IDTLQKMNYEYV
+14 IATLRQMDYEYV
-26 HIEEEKNLSA
+26 QIVEEDNLYV
-36 NFKKQLEK
+36 NFKRQLEIHNKKQLAEV
-44 HNKKKLEELG
+44 G
-54 RTEFTESEFEKILIY
+54 RTSFTDEEFEKILIY

-78 AKKLRDLFPLELES
+78 AKKLRDLYPLDTVN
-92 GERLWVE
+92 GQRIWVE

-104 HWCQNEFQVSNQIT
+104 QWCQNEFQVSSQIT

-197 FNWTDAANV
+197 FNWTDAANH
-206 PFNDLEKF
+206 PFNELDKF
-214 ATVFFDKCTL
+214 AVFFLEKCTL

-255 LDRVENSNDNGYIW
+255 LDRVQNSNDNGYIW

-298 VVDRHDLDTQTQAEY
+298 VVDRHDLDTQTQSEY

-334 HSNSKII
+334 QSNSKII
-341 ITTIQKLNAAVSKQ
+341 ITTIQKLNAAVSKT
-355 WYSSRIEEIRHSRI
+355 WYSNKIETIRHSRI

-374 ECHRSHFGEC
+374 ECHRSHFGDS
-384 HKNIVKFFDNTQIF
+384 HKKIMKFFDNAQIF
-398 GFTGTPIFVEN
+398 GFTGTPIFTEN

-440 FLVEYYHGNEDVDN
+440 FLVEYYHGNEVVDN
-454 ADQDRMTEIAKFILN
+454 DNQARMEEIAKFILN

-483 FAVQSVPMLIRYYKI
+483 FAVQSVSMLIRYYKI

-508 GAVFTYAANSSQDDE
+508 GAVFTYAANNSLDDE
-523 QTGMNTGGYIS
+523 QTGMGTGQYAKEGV
-534 DSTGEA
+534 GEA
-540 DELQAIMDDYNNM
+540 DELQTIMDDYNNM
-553 YGTSFTTEN
+553 FGTAFTTEN

-629 KKRFGKVVCFRDLKS
+629 KKRFGKIVCFRDLKNN
-644 KVDESIKL
+644 VDTSIKL
-652 FSNSNNLEEIV
+652 FSNSDNSEDIV
-663 RPPFDKVKKSYQEL
+663 RPPFEDVKKEYKCLATEFLKKYPTPGSI
-677 TKDFLGHYP
+677 DF
-686 APHYVD
+686 
-692 YLQSEN
+692 LQSEN
-698 DKKQF
+698 DKKNF
-703 ILAFRDIIKKHAEIQ
+703 VLAFRDIIRKHAEIQ
-718 VYDEFEEDDPDLVMT
+718 IYEDYSEDAEDLGMT
-733 EQQFMD
+733 EQQFND
-739 FRSKYLDIY
+739 YKSKYLDITVGFIEPPVIP
-748 DSFAVQN
+748 SVVA
-755 KEQPTTYQVPEE
+755 E
-767 DPSMVGEPDPQQET
+767 DPVPYGNSQGLE
-781 ATGMGDI
+781 DI

-803 YILELIADLNPYSED
+803 YILELIAELDPYSND
-818 YSEKRKHIIDTM
+818 YSEKRQHIIDTM
-830 IKDAELRSKAKLIDG
+830 IKDAGMRGKAKLIDG
-845 FIQKN
+845 FIRKN
-850 VDDDRDNFMARKQ
+850 VDEDKENFMSGRS
-863 KADGTSD
+863 KADGTSE
-870 LEERLNNYIVTERNN
+870 LEERLNQYIVSERNK
-885 AVNTLAKEE
+885 AVK
-894 DLDASVL
+894 DLSDDEQIPTEVL
-901 NHYLSEYD
+901 NLYIKEYD

-915 PEIIQEAL
+915 PEIIQKAL

-929 LIKKRKALTRIL
+929 LIKTRKALTRIMER
-941 DKLRSIIRTFNWE
+941 LRNIIRTFNWE

>member
-14 IDTLQKMNYEYV
+14 IATLQQMNYEYV
-26 HIEEEKNLSA
+26 QIEEEKNLRT
-36 NFKKQLEK
+36 NFKSQLEK
-44 HNKKKLEELG
+44 HNRKRLEEIG
-54 RTEFTESEFEKILIY
+54 RTEFTEAEFEKILIY

-78 AKKLRDLFPLELES
+78 AKKLRDLFPLELDN

-168 FDYIQLFVI
+168 FDYVQLFVI

-206 PFNDLEKF
+206 PFNELEKF
-214 ATVFFDKCTL
+214 ATSFFDKCTL

-255 LDRVENSNDNGYIW
+255 LDRVKNSNSNGYIW

-278 TSFKAAQLVS
+278 TSFKAAQLVA

-298 VVDRHDLDTQTQAEY
+298 VVDRHDLDTQTQSEY

-334 HSNSKII
+334 HGNSKII

-355 WYSSRIEEIRHSRI
+355 WYSRRIEEIRHARI

-374 ECHRSHFGEC
+374 ECHRSHFGDC
-384 HKNIVKFFDNTQIF
+384 HKNIVRFFDNTQIF

-440 FLVEYYHGNEDVDN
+440 FLVEYYHGNADVDN
-454 ADQDRMTEIAKFILN
+454 ANQNRMTEIAKFILN

-483 FAVQSVPMLIRYYKI
+483 FAVQSVPTLIRYYKI

-508 GAVFTYAANSSQDDE
+508 GAVFTYASNSSQDDAL
-523 QTGMNTGGYIS
+523 TGMNTGSYVS
-534 DSTGEA
+534 ESTGEA
-540 DELQAIMDDYNNM
+540 DELQAIMDDYNDM
-553 YGTSFTTEN
+553 FGTSFTTEN

-577 KADMKPLDLCLVVGM
+577 KTDMKPLDLCLVVGM

-606 VDKNMEYHGLLQAF
+606 VDKNMDYHGLLQAF

-629 KKRFGKVVCFRDLKS
+629 KKRFGKIVCFRDLKS
-644 KVDESIKL
+644 NVDASIKL
-652 FSNSNNLEEIV
+652 FSNSNNLEDIV
-663 RPPFDKVKKSYQEL
+663 RPPFNEIKKNYQEL
-677 TKDFLGHYP
+677 TTNFLEQYP
-686 APHYVD
+686 TPSSID
-692 YLQSEN
+692 LLQSEK

-703 ILAFRDIIKKHAEIQ
+703 ILAFRDVIKKHAEIQ
-718 VYDEFEEDDPDLVMT
+718 VYDEFEEDAADLGMT

-748 DSFAVQN
+748 DTFAGGC
-755 KEQPTTYQVPEE
+755 KPSEE
-767 DPSMVGEPDPQQET
+767 NQTPDEDTESTET
-781 ATGMGDI
+781 STESGIDDI
-788 DFCLELLHSDIINVA
+788 DFCLELLHSDIINVT
-803 YILELIADLNPYSED
+803 YILELIADLNPYSAD
-818 YSEKRKHIIDTM
+818 YKEKRTYIIDTM
-830 IKDAELRSKAKLIDG
+830 IKDAELRNKAKLIDG
-845 FIQKN
+845 FIQQN

-863 KADGTSD
+863 KFDGTSD
-870 LEERLNNYIVTERNN
+870 LEERLNNYITTERNN
-885 AVNTLAKEE
+885 AVDKLAKEE
-894 DLDASVL
+894 GLDVSVL

-929 LIKKRKALTRIL
+929 LIKKRKTLTRIL
-941 DKLRSIIRTFNWE
+941 ERLKSIIRTFSWE

>member
-1 MPVQSEAALENGL
+1 
-14 IDTLQKMNYEYV
+14 MN
-26 HIEEEKNLSA
+26 
-36 NFKKQLEK
+36 F
-44 HNKKKLEELG
+44 
-54 RTEFTESEFEKILIY
+54 RFP
-69 LEGGTRFEK
+69 TR
-78 AKKLRDLFPLELES
+78 LRWKD
-92 GERLWVE
+92 V
-99 FLNRT
+99 
-104 HWCQNEFQVSNQIT
+104 
-118 VEGRKK
+118 KK

-197 FNWTDAANV
+197 FNWTDAANH
-206 PFNDLEKF
+206 PFNELDKF
-214 ATVFFDKCTL
+214 AVFFLEKCTL

-255 LDRVENSNDNGYIW
+255 LDRVQNSNDNGYIW

-298 VVDRHDLDTQTQAEY
+298 VVDRHDLDTQTQSEY

-334 HSNSKII
+334 QSNSKII
-341 ITTIQKLNAAVSKQ
+341 ITTIQKLNAAVSKT
-355 WYSSRIEEIRHSRI
+355 WYSSKIDAIRHSRI

-374 ECHRSHFGEC
+374 ECHRSHFGDS
-384 HKNIVKFFDNTQIF
+384 HKKIMKFFGNAQIF
-398 GFTGTPIFVEN
+398 GFTGTPIFTEN

-440 FLVEYYHGNEDVDN
+440 FLVEYYHGNEIVDN
-454 ADQDRMTEIAKFILN
+454 DNQARMEEIAKFILN

-498 FKSLNPKIRI
+498 FRSLNPKIRI
-508 GAVFTYAANSSQDDE
+508 GAVFTYAANNSQDDE
-523 QTGMNTGGYIS
+523 QTGMGTGQYAKES
-534 DSTGEA
+534 VGEA
-540 DELQAIMDDYNNM
+540 DELQAIMDDYNENF
-553 YGTSFTTEN
+553 GTSFTTEN

-629 KKRFGKVVCFRDLKS
+629 KKRFGKIVCFRDLKNN
-644 KVDESIKL
+644 VDTSIKL
-652 FSNSNNLEEIV
+652 FSNSDNPEDIV
-663 RPPFDKVKKSYQEL
+663 RPPFEKVKQEYKSL
-677 TKDFLGHYP
+677 ATDFLQKYP
-686 APHYVD
+686 TPSSID
-692 YLQSEN
+692 FLQSEN
-698 DKKQF
+698 DKKNF
-703 ILAFRDIIKKHAEIQ
+703 VLAFRDIIRKHAEIQ
-718 VYDEFEEDDPDLVMT
+718 IYEDYSEDAEDLGMT
-733 EQQFMD
+733 EQQFND
-739 FRSKYLDIY
+739 YKSKYLDITVGFI
-748 DSFAVQN
+748 DPPAAPSTVA
-755 KEQPTTYQVPEE
+755 E
-767 DPSMVGEPDPQQET
+767 DPVPYGNNQGLE
-781 ATGMGDI
+781 DI

-803 YILELIADLNPYSED
+803 YILALINDLDPYSDD
-818 YSEKRKHIIDTM
+818 YSEKRQNIIDTM
-830 IKDAELRSKAKLIDG
+830 IKDAGMRGKAKLIDG
-845 FIQKN
+845 FIKKN
-850 VDDDRDNFMARKQ
+850 VDEDKENFMNGRN
-863 KADGTSD
+863 KADGTNE
-870 LEERLNNYIVTERNN
+870 LEERLNQYIVSERTK
-885 AVNTLAKEE
+885 AVNDLADEE
-894 DLDASVL
+894 QISVEVL
-901 NHYLSEYD
+901 NHYMKEYD

-915 PEIIQEAL
+915 PEIIQKAL

-929 LIKKRKALTRIL
+929 LIKTRKALTRIMER
-941 DKLRSIIRTFNWE
+941 LRSIIKTFNWE

>member
-1 MPVQSEAALENGL
+1 MSIQSEAALEAGL
-14 IDTLQKMNYEYV
+14 ITTLQQMDYEYV
-26 HIEEEKNLSA
+26 QIAEEDNLQA
-36 NFKKQLEK
+36 NFKRQLEK
-44 HNKKKLEELG
+44 HNHKRLSEHG
-54 RTEFTESEFEKILIY
+54 RTEFTDEEFEKILIY

-78 AKKLRDLFPLELES
+78 AKKLRDLYPLDTS
-92 GERLWVE
+92 DGKRIWVE
-99 FLNRT
+99 FLNRQQ
-104 HWCQNEFQVSNQIT
+104 WCQNEFQVSNQIT

-197 FNWTDAANV
+197 FNWTDAANH
-206 PFNDLEKF
+206 PFNELDKF
-214 ATVFFDKCTL
+214 AVFFLEKCTL

-255 LDRVENSNDNGYIW
+255 LDRVQNSNDNGYIW

-298 VVDRHDLDTQTQAEY
+298 VVDRHDLDTQTQSEY

-334 HSNSKII
+334 QSNSKII
-341 ITTIQKLNAAVSKQ
+341 ITTIQKLNSAVSKT
-355 WYSSRIEEIRHSRI
+355 WYSNKIESVRHSRI

-374 ECHRSHFGEC
+374 ECHRSHFGDS
-384 HKNIVKFFDNTQIF
+384 HKKIMKFFDNARIF
-398 GFTGTPIFVEN
+398 GFTGTPIFTEN

-440 FLVEYYHGNEDVDN
+440 FLVEYYHGNEVVDN
-454 ADQDRMTEIAKFILN
+454 DNQARMEEIAKFILN

-508 GAVFTYAANSSQDDE
+508 GAVFTYAANSSQDDD
-523 QTGMNTGGYIS
+523 QTGMGTGQYTS
-534 DSTGEA
+534 QSVGEA
-540 DELQAIMDDYNNM
+540 DELQAIMDDYNKM
-553 YGTSFTTEN
+553 YGTAFTTEN

-577 KADMKPLDLCLVVGM
+577 KTDMKPLDLCLVVGM

-629 KKRFGKVVCFRDLKS
+629 KKRFGKIVCFRDLKS
-644 KVDESIKL
+644 NVDTSIRL
-652 FSNSNNLEEIV
+652 FSNSDNPEDIV
-663 RPPFDKVKKSYQEL
+663 RPPFEEVKQEYRTL
-677 TKDFLGHYP
+677 ATEFLQKYPTPGSIDF
-686 APHYVD
+686 
-692 YLQSEN
+692 LQSEN
-698 DKKQF
+698 DKKNF
-703 ILAFRDIIKKHAEIQ
+703 VLAFRDIIRKHAEIQ
-718 VYDEFEEDDPDLVMT
+718 IYEDYSEDADDLGLT
-733 EQQFMD
+733 EQQFND
-739 FRSKYLDIY
+739 YKSKYLDITVG
-748 DSFAVQN
+748 FINPPVTPPVVA
-755 KEQPTTYQVPEE
+755 E
-767 DPSMVGEPDPQQET
+767 DPVPYGSNQGLE
-781 ATGMGDI
+781 DI

-803 YILELIADLNPYSED
+803 YILELIADLDPYSDD
-818 YSEKRKHIIDTM
+818 YSAKRQHIIDTM
-830 IKDAELRSKAKLIDG
+830 IKDAGMRGKAKLIDG
-845 FIQKN
+845 FIKKN
-850 VDDDRDNFMARKQ
+850 VDEDKENFMTGRN
-863 KADGTSD
+863 KADGTNE
-870 LEERLNNYIVTERNN
+870 LEERLNQYIVSERNK
-885 AVNTLAKEE
+885 AICDLADEE
-894 DLDASVL
+894 QISSEVL
-901 NHYLSEYD
+901 NLYIKEYD

-915 PEIIQEAL
+915 PEIIQKAL

-929 LIKKRKALTRIL
+929 LIKTRKALTRIL
-941 DKLRSIIRTFNWE
+941 DRLRGIIRTFSWD